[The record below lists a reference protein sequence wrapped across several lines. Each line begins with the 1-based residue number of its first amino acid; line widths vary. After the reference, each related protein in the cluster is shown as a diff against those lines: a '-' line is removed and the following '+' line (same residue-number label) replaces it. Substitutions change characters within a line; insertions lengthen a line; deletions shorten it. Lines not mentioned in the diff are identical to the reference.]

1 MGNINILSTEISN
14 KIAAG
19 EVVERPVSVVKELV
33 ENSIDA
39 GSTAITVEIK
49 NGGVSLIRVT
59 DNGSGMTADDAKIA
73 FLRHATSK
81 ISTENDLDAIF
92 TLGFRG
98 EALSSIG
105 AVSRVDLY
113 TKKQDEPMGIRVRCY
128 GGEIEA
134 CEEAGCPDGTTF
146 EVKDLFF
153 NTPARMK
160 FLKKDSTEGSHIS
173 DLITRYILAYPEIS
187 FRFISN
193 GKQQLFSPGDN
204 SLKNSVYTVY
214 GRDYANAM
222 VPVDYTIGKLRITGM
237 IGKGNLA
244 RPNRNFQSYFVNKR
258 FIKSGLLIK
267 AVEEAYKNQI
277 MVGKY
282 PVAVLNI
289 EVNPALIDI
298 NVHPTKLEVK
308 FSEEKAIYELVY
320 YGVKNALYIPDVP
333 KVEIKENNN
342 FKADKGEQV
351 NVNDL
356 SKLIEKQT
364 YQTRFNPFE
373 KKEEQQLVSEKKE
386 QPKIQYEAVTETKK
400 APEVKADIPKKE
412 EPQNQTVTAPEKKE
426 YTTVQPTEVKADKKN
441 DILSSFRATKKEEPS
456 NIVRQPDNFGEVP
469 KAIPEVVQK
478 PEVKEEPKPEKNFDN
493 VKISGQIFDT
503 YIIASLDEKMLV
515 IDQHAAHERLKFE
528 QLKKSVENKEV
539 FSQMILDPVIVT
551 VSADELDLFERNEEI
566 FENLGFEA
574 EIFGEKQIIVRAAP
588 SDLDCADVDELFIDL
603 LTQLADNKK
612 DVITA
617 KQERFMYTVACKAAI
632 KANHILTAD
641 EMKKLVINVLELENI
656 NTCPHGRPIMISM
669 TKYELEKQFKRIV

>member
-81 ISTENDLDAIF
+81 ISTEDDLDAIF

-105 AVSRVDLY
+105 AVARVDLY
-113 TKKQDEPMGIRVRCY
+113 TKKQNEPVGIRVRCY

-173 DLITRYILAYPEIS
+173 DLMTKYILAFPEIS
-187 FRFISN
+187 FKFISN

-222 VPVDYTIGKLRITGM
+222 VPVDYTIGKLRVTGM

-258 FIKSGLLIK
+258 YIKSGLIIK

-308 FSEEKAIYELVY
+308 FSEEKAIYELIY

-356 SKLIEKQT
+356 TKLIEKQN

-373 KKEEQQLVSEKKE
+373 KKEE
-386 QPKIQYEAVTETKK
+386 PKAYT
-400 APEVKADIPKKE
+400 PVKRE
-412 EPQNQTVTAPEKKE
+412 EPKPELPVK
-426 YTTVQPTEVKADKKN
+426 PTEVKNEKKS
-441 DILSSFRATKKEEPS
+441 DILDSFRASKKEES
-456 NIVRQPDNFGEVP
+456 ANVLRQPENYGEVAKPEIKIPVEVKEEP
-469 KAIPEVVQK
+469 KIEVEK
-478 PEVKEEPKPEKNFDN
+478 PIEVKEEPKPEKNFED
-493 VKISGQIFDT
+493 VKICGQIFDT

-528 QLKKSVENKEV
+528 QLKKSVKNKEI

-551 VSADELDLFERNEEI
+551 VSADELDLFSQNEEI

-588 SDLDCADVDELFIDL
+588 SELDCADAEELFIDL
-603 LTQLADNKK
+603 LTQLENNKK

-632 KANHILTAD
+632 KANHTLTAE

-669 TKYELEKQFKRIV
+669 TKYDLEKQFKRIV

>member
-1 MGNINILSTEISN
+1 
-14 KIAAG
+14 
-19 EVVERPVSVVKELV
+19 
-33 ENSIDA
+33 
-39 GSTAITVEIK
+39 
-49 NGGVSLIRVT
+49 
-59 DNGSGMTADDAKIA
+59 MTAEDAKIA

-81 ISTENDLDAIF
+81 ISTEDDLDAIF

-113 TKKQDEPMGIRVRCY
+113 TKKNDEQIGTHVRCY
-128 GGEIEA
+128 GGEIEV
-134 CEEAGCPDGTTF
+134 CEEAGCPNGTTF

-173 DLITRYILAYPEIS
+173 DLMTKYILAYPEIS
-187 FRFISN
+187 FKFISN
-193 GKQQLFSPGDN
+193 GRQQLFSPGDN

-222 VPVDYTIGKLRITGM
+222 VNVDYTIGKLRVTGM

-258 FIKSGLLIK
+258 YIKSGLLIK

-277 MVGKY
+277 MIGKY

-289 EVNPALIDI
+289 EVNPAFIDI

-333 KVEIKENNN
+333 KVEIKQENKN
-342 FKADKGEQV
+342 FKADSGEQI
-351 NVNDL
+351 NVADL
-356 SKLIEKQT
+356 TKLIEKQD
-364 YQTRFNPFE
+364 YKTRFNPFE
-373 KKEEQQLVSEKKE
+373 KKETAPSEKKSE
-386 QPKIQYEAVTETKK
+386 VYDVKKGFETKNK
-400 APEVKADIPKKE
+400 TQTSQINTVEITASVKNDALENFRTGKKE
-412 EPQNQTVTAPEKKE
+412 IEQAVLKQSEIFDAPVPKEIEIKAAPSSESVKKE
-426 YTTVQPTEVKADKKN
+426 DTEAAEQLKKQEEKAVETVAEVE
-441 DILSSFRATKKEEPS
+441 KEE
-456 NIVRQPDNFGEVP
+456 IKP
-469 KAIPEVVQK
+469 KLNEF
-478 PEVKEEPKPEKNFDN
+478 EN
-493 VKISGQIFDT
+493 VTICGQIFDT
-503 YIIASLDEKMLV
+503 YIIASLGEKMLV
-515 IDQHAAHERLKFE
+515 IDQHAAHERLKYE
-528 QLKKSVENKEV
+528 QLKKSSENKEI
-539 FSQMILDPVIVT
+539 FSQMILDPVIITVT
-551 VSADELDLFERNEEI
+551 SDELDLYSQNEEI

-574 EIFGEKQIIVRAAP
+574 EVFGVKQIIVRAAP
-588 SDLDCADVDELFIDL
+588 SELDCADVEELFVDL
-603 LTQLADNKK
+603 LTQLSNNKK
-612 DVITA
+612 EVITA

-632 KANHILTAD
+632 KANHILTKE

-656 NTCPHGRPIMISM
+656 NTCPHGRPIMITM

>member
-1 MGNINILSTEISN
+1 MGNISILSTEISN

-81 ISTENDLDAIF
+81 ISTEDDLDAIF

-105 AVSRVDLY
+105 AVSRIDLY
-113 TKKQDEPMGIRVRCY
+113 TKKADEPMGTHVRCY

-173 DLITRYILAYPEIS
+173 DIMTKYILAYPEIS

-193 GKQQLFSPGDN
+193 GRQQLFSPGDN

-222 VPVDYTIGKLRITGM
+222 VAVDYTIGRLRVTGM

-258 FIKSGLLIK
+258 YIKSGLLIK

-277 MVGKY
+277 MIGKY

-289 EVNPALIDI
+289 EVNPAFIDI

-333 KVEIKENNN
+333 KVEIKQENKN
-342 FKADKGEQV
+342 FKADTGEQV
-351 NVNDL
+351 NVADL
-356 SKLIEKQT
+356 SKLIEKQD
-364 YQTRFNPFE
+364 YKTRFNPFE
-373 KKEEQQLVSEKKE
+373 KKEEPEKKSAPDIE
-386 QPKIQYEAVTETKK
+386 KKPEIKPEPVVTKKTEPIRDEITPIKPVEVTEPKK
-400 APEVKADIPKKE
+400 TDVLEGFRAGKKE
-412 EPQNQTVTAPEKKE
+412 EAPAGILREPKDFGEAASQAVQMPASDNEQQSVPEAQEKKLE
-426 YTTVQPTEVKADKKN
+426 PENNFEEVQ
-441 DILSSFRATKKEEPS
+441 IC
-456 NIVRQPDNFGEVP
+456 
-469 KAIPEVVQK
+469 
-478 PEVKEEPKPEKNFDN
+478 
-493 VKISGQIFDT
+493 GQIFDT
-503 YIIASLDEKMLV
+503 YIIASLGEKMLV

-528 QLKKSVENKEV
+528 QIKKSVENKEI

-551 VSADELDLFERNEEI
+551 VSPEELDLYSLNEEI

-574 EIFGEKQIIVRAAP
+574 EVFGVKQIIVRAAP
-588 SDLDCADVDELFIDL
+588 SELDCADVEELFIDL
-603 LTQLADNKK
+603 LTQLANNKK

-632 KANHILTAD
+632 KANHILTKE
-641 EMKKLVINVLELENI
+641 EMKKLVVNVLELENI
-656 NTCPHGRPIMISM
+656 NTCPHGRPIMITM